1 MLKLLVLCQQGNVP
15 TPLNLGGIALKVKP
29 FSSFTSNLSPTAF
42 KKEAY
47 MLSQDNY
54 VSRLSFELI
63 SNTDVRGQVTN
74 YTKTWK
80 AADKKLETYFLSG
93 QYLKKRYFKENLSS
107 EASLNSENS
116 LERAKQI
123 YKRVQNHY
131 TWNEKYWLN
140 RKVEV
145 KKAFKNKIGSVFEI
159 NLSLYFALQAANIES
174 KLVLLST
181 RNRAI
186 PTKLYPVISEFNYM
200 VVRAVIDNQVYFLDA
215 VNKYLGFGLIQSE
228 SLNGEGRVMDFKNG
242 SFWEQIKLSQKTSK
256 TIRLSLLLKDDSFV
270 GDLSI
275 KRTGYFA
282 VHKRVE
288 FNGLSEDDI
297 LEDFENN
304 YPNIEVEDVALE
316 NLSDNEKVLKETYK
330 ITIETD
336 VMGSRRIRLN
346 PFVIGKITENPFKLN
361 KRDYPV
367 DYGYERSKTY
377 LIKLIIPET
386 YKIAKLPKNMGVALP
401 NKGGKIIFN
410 ISQKE
415 NTINIYL
422 NYSLKKKSYSADEYF
437 YLKQFYKKLINLQ
450 DSFIEIERI

>member
-1 MLKLLVLCQQGNVP
+1 M
-15 TPLNLGGIALKVKP
+15 
-29 FSSFTSNLSPTAF
+29 
-42 KKEAY
+42 
-47 MLSQDNY
+47 
-54 VSRLSFELI
+54 
-63 SNTDVRGQVTN
+63 
-74 YTKTWK
+74 
-80 AADKKLETYFLSG
+80 SG
-93 QYLKKRYFKENLSS
+93 QYLKKRYFRKNLLS

-145 KKAFKNKIGSVFEI
+145 KKAFKNKLGSVFEI

-215 VNKYLGFGLIQSE
+215 VNKYMGFGLIQYE

-256 TIRLSLLLKDDSFV
+256 TTRLSLLLKDDSFV

-316 NLSDNEKVLKETYK
+316 NISDNEKVLKETYK
-330 ITIETD
+330 VAIETD
-336 VMGSRRIRLN
+336 VMGSRKIRLN
-346 PFVIGKITENPFKLN
+346 PFVIDKITENPFKLN

-367 DYGYERSKTY
+367 DFGYERSKTY
-377 LIKLIIPET
+377 LMKLIIPET
-386 YKIAKLPKNMGVALP
+386 YKIAMLPKNMGLALP

-410 ISQKE
+410 TNQIG
-415 NTINIYL
+415 NTIL
-422 NYSLKKKSYSADEYF
+422 LRLKYSLNKKSYTTEEYF